1 MSVER
6 HIKLKSLLMQQ
17 LVRLHER
24 SGFSSIDF
32 PTDFVSTRLDTLL
45 KSGAVKDSDIRDLA
59 VEARNYASE
68 KAVTELKK
76 STVNKQ
82 SRGDNASQVS
92 STVSRHTGGSNRN
105 ASSAPGSSKVRQQL
119 SQKVDLWAQLVHE
132 DVLAY
137 DKEQMALRAEQRKR
151 MHDQRGALDA
161 QINSMNAKK
170 ESQVEQEKLFA
181 TQQQKQLEQWMQDT
195 KTAEA
200 AKKEQLELEKRIRD
214 EQMQS
219 TADRKSK
226 ESDVRRREDEAVL
239 KKIQL
244 DTQHDLQLQSKKRED
259 AKAEMKKFSEFNALQ
274 KQVKLQKQLE
284 EVEVDKKHQ
293 QLYLQKLE
301 KQEQEREEALRKLYE
316 RQTKHTVMATKMTAG
331 MNERSK
337 QDELRAAAEQER
349 IRSREASIEQRKK
362 EKIEED
368 KAKLKQYLAMQ
379 VRDKDRQR
387 VLQREAV
394 QAERRLVISEM
405 EEADEKEKAR
415 KAALRNKETL
425 YRQQVE
431 AQMRDR
437 QQDTNIRGMTLQE
450 HRLNAKRL
458 EKLEDQSLSQSQR
471 ET

>member
-1 MSVER
+1 M
-6 HIKLKSLLMQQ
+6 
-17 LVRLHER
+17 
-24 SGFSSIDF
+24 
-32 PTDFVSTRLDTLL
+32 
-45 KSGAVKDSDIRDLA
+45 
-59 VEARNYASE
+59 
-68 KAVTELKK
+68 
-76 STVNKQ
+76 
-82 SRGDNASQVS
+82 
-92 STVSRHTGGSNRN
+92 
-105 ASSAPGSSKVRQQL
+105 RQEL

-137 DKEQMALRAEQRKR
+137 DKEQMALRAERRKR

-170 ESQVEQEKLFA
+170 DSQIEQEKLFA
-181 TQQQKQLEQWMQDT
+181 VQQQTQLEQWMQDT
-195 KTAEA
+195 KKAEA

-244 DTQHDLQLQSKKRED
+244 DTQHDLQLQAKKRED

-301 KQEQEREEALRKLYE
+301 KQEHEREEALRKLYE

-458 EKLEDQSLSQSQR
+458 EKLEEQSLSQSQR